1 MTTNIPTE
9 IKDGDLSHLY
19 KAKSNIVEAGEGVYS
34 KIPIAK
40 GTIVE
45 KANVMPM
52 PSENVKDTPMMDY
65 VFNNPY
71 KKDEFLIAFGFGS
84 MYNHSDTPHMSYSY
98 CPNQN
103 KLIFTAIKDI
113 IPNEEIYI
121 SYGPNWWAT
130 RTDKT
135 KIDAKEYDKQENKEE
150 MKIVGGNRNIV
161 KYKIKKL

>member
-1 MTTNIPTE
+1 MTTPIE

-19 KAKSNIVEAGEGVYS
+19 KAKSKIKEAGEGVYS

-52 PSENVKDTPMMDY
+52 PHKNVIETPMMDY
-65 VFNNPY
+65 VFFNPY
-71 KKDEFLIAFGFGS
+71 KHDEFLIAFGFGS
-84 MYNHSDTPHMSYSY
+84 MYNHSDNPHMTYSY
-98 CPNQN
+98 CKEQN
-103 KLIFTAIKDI
+103 KLIFTAIRDI
-113 IPNEEIYI
+113 QPNEEIYI
-121 SYGPNWWAT
+121 SYGPNWWKS

-135 KIDAKEYDKQENKEE
+135 KIDVKECNKEQE
-150 MKIVGGNRNIV
+150 TENEIKIVGGKRNTI